1 MKNVKK
7 WILCLIIV
15 ALIIPFVLNF
25 VLVSDTPNGFNVIGN
40 PVNWLLFY
48 GSYLGG
54 VITAIIGFITMQ
66 KSGKQNKT
74 NIEITY
80 KRESLKELRNTLATC
95 VSSFDYTRLGTI
107 NMYIDDPDKYNYVSE
122 KLDEYYASVT
132 NTANAWRTMYNGDTR
147 EEVENFLKAYR
158 NCFKFLTAKIKD
170 VKHKIDALKEAK
182 LTHNTEAEK
191 TAKDEIK
198 TIIDIDK
205 EDASNFELN
214 LRVLVGCATQWIIAE
229 QKEIEKLEAQL

>member
-1 MKNVKK
+1 MKNVNN
-7 WILCLIIV
+7 WIWYLIILV
-15 ALIIPFVLNF
+15 ASIAIPPVLN
-25 VLVSDTPNGFNVIGN
+25 LALGLDTPNGFNVIGN

-54 VITAIIGFITMQ
+54 VITAIIGFITMYN
-66 KSGKQNKT
+66 SNRQNKI

-107 NMYIDDPDKYNYVSE
+107 NMYIDDPDKYNDVLE

-132 NTANAWRTMYNGDTR
+132 DRSNAWYTTYNSDTR
-147 EEVENFLKAYR
+147 EEVVNFLNAYR
-158 NCFKFLTAKIKD
+158 TCSEFLICGIND
-170 VKHKIDALKEAK
+170 VTRAIDALKDAK
-182 LTHNTEAEK
+182 LAQNMELAETVKTQIRVITNRAADFKTHLQ
-191 TAKDEIK
+191 D
-198 TIIDIDK
+198 
-205 EDASNFELN
+205 L
-214 LRVLVGCATQWIIAE
+214 LGCANQWIMVE